1 MPLPE
6 PSYFS
11 TQVES
16 ARRYYLPIDPSTAT
30 LAVAGAG
37 RELCRADYDVER
49 QHFPFLTI
57 EFVARGEGVLDL
69 AKTSAPLQAG
79 VAFVYDRSVPH
90 RIRSA
95 SEEGMTKYF
104 VLIRGSSA
112 RTELKRYR
120 LAPGAV
126 VQLTSPEK
134 IRDIF
139 EDLVEHG
146 FGDHP
151 SRADACAVTLAY
163 LLMKMGDLAV
173 PYGQLAG
180 ASFSTYQRC
189 RQYMEEHFLRL
200 TTVEQTAGECHVDPA
215 YMCRLFRRFG
225 RQSPYQYLQWLR
237 MNHAVDLL
245 QNSAKSAKEVAEELQ
260 FSDPAAFTRSVKRAF
275 GIAPSRLLRRDRR
288 A

>member
-16 ARRYYLPIDPSTAT
+16 ARRFYLPIEPASSS
-30 LAVAGAG
+30 LSVAGAG
-37 RELCRADYDVER
+37 REQCRPDYDVQR
-49 QHFPFLTI
+49 SNFPFLTM
-57 EFVARGEGVLDL
+57 EFVARGEGVLEL
-69 AKTSAPLQAG
+69 AHTSAPLQAG
-79 VAFVYDRSVPH
+79 VAFIYDRSVPH
-90 RIRSA
+90 RIRSN
-95 SEEGMTKYF
+95 SPEGMTKYF
-104 VLIRGSSA
+104 VLMRGTTA
-112 RTELKRYR
+112 RAELKRYR
-120 LAPGAV
+120 MGPGSV
-126 VQLTSPEK
+126 VQVSSPEK
-134 IRDIF
+134 VREIF

-189 RQYMEEHFLRL
+189 RQFMEEHFLRL
-200 TTVEQTAGECHVDPA
+200 TTVQQTADECHVDPA

-260 FSDPAAFTRSVKRAF
+260 FSDPAAFSRSVKRAF
-275 GIAPSRLLRRDRR
+275 GIAPSRLLRREERR
-288 A
+288 

>member
-16 ARRYYLPIDPSTAT
+16 ARRFYLPVESTTPA
-30 LAVAGAG
+30 LSVAGAG
-37 RELCRADYDVER
+37 REQCRPDYDVER
-49 QHFPFLTI
+49 SNFPFLTI
-57 EFVARGEGVLDL
+57 EFVTRGEGILDL

-79 VAFVYDRSVPH
+79 VAYVYDRSVQH

-95 SEEGMTKYF
+95 SDEGMTKYF
-104 VLIRGSSA
+104 VLIRGTTA
-112 RTELKRYR
+112 RAQLKRYR
-120 LAPGAV
+120 LTPGAV
-126 VQLTSPEK
+126 VQIASPEK
-134 IRDIF
+134 VREIF

-151 SRADACAVTLAY
+151 SRAEACAVTLAY

-189 RQYMEEHFLRL
+189 RQYMEEHHLRL
-200 TTVEQTAGECHVDPA
+200 TTVQQTADECHVDPA

-245 QNSAKSAKEVAEELQ
+245 QNSAKTAKEVAEELQ

-275 GIAPSRLLRRDRR
+275 GIAPSRLLRREGKG
-288 A
+288 